1 MLGLTSKNY
10 KVYPKGNFQTIHF
23 FRFREALN
31 YISLLRKYEISQNI
45 ANDDNYLKDLEDYF
59 TESREFPEDI
69 VLKVK
74 HVKGT
79 TFLINSL
86 FMSLI
91 WINHNLE

>member
-1 MLGLTSKNY
+1 M
-10 KVYPKGNFQTIHF
+10 
-23 FRFREALN
+23 N

-45 ANDDNYLKDLEDYF
+45 AKDDSYLKDLEDYF

-79 TFLINSL
+79 TF
-86 FMSLI
+86 FD
-91 WINHNLE
+91 